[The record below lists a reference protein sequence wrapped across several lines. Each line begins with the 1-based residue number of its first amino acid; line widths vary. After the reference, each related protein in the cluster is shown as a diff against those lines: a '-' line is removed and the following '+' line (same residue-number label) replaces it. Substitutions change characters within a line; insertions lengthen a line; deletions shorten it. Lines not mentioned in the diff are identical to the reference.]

1 MPWQKSNTSPT
12 IRKLWPMPCL
22 CNLSFSCL
30 LSHLDIGLL
39 LVFIW
44 LTSSLWGMVNRWEFP
59 LGLVSEK
66 LSHDCLRGMS
76 SKMTISLS
84 KKIWECCSSQMAML
98 SVLPV
103 CCSSLSWLLGFGGL
117 LLSVLLKHHDVP
129 SMTTTQ
135 VEMSEVC
142 VLGVWLLGCIN
153 FLRVSLFGESLLKLF
168 WRE

>member
-1 MPWQKSNTSPT
+1 M
-12 IRKLWPMPCL
+12 
-22 CNLSFSCL
+22 
-30 LSHLDIGLL
+30 
-39 LVFIW
+39 
-44 LTSSLWGMVNRWEFP
+44 NRWEFP

-76 SKMTISLS
+76 FKMTISLS

-103 CCSSLSWLLGFGGL
+103 YCSSLSWLLVFGGL

-129 SMTTTQ
+129 SMTATQ

-168 WRE
+168 WREKFAYAVPVILKKITLEVSTAPREDSLAWQLHRSSLPCRVPGV